1 MMIDHQDRLLGSSI
15 EIGCLLASSLI
26 DRIYL
31 SQQGLNQPD
40 QTRVIAIYIYLFIL
54 LACSYINRQL
64 DSSRFRRH
72 RASDLSGG
80 GQTS

>member
-1 MMIDHQDRLLGSSI
+1 MMIDHQDRLLASSI

-26 DRIYL
+26 DRICL

-40 QTRVIAIYIYLFIL
+40 QTRVIDIYIYIFIL

-72 RASDLSGG
+72 
-80 GQTS
+80 